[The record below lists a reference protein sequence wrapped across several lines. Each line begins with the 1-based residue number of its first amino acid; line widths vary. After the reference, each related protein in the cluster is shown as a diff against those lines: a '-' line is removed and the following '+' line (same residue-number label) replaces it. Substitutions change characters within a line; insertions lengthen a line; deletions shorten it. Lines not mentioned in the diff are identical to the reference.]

1 MVVTYHDRQLSI
13 LWPMHQPRQC
23 HRKCCFSFF
32 FFPLVTNTV
41 HRWSYFKICQWVENQ
56 TIIIHLLTNKTR
68 HRHFKNLSPT
78 EKLQQFYRYI
88 MTNICQI
95 CQKFQI
101 QVHANSNEC
110 QSTIPGFLISKKCFH
125 RFKLSFFFQEDQTKD
140 NPFSY

>member
-1 MVVTYHDRQLSI
+1 MIDNYLSCGRCI
-13 LWPMHQPRQC
+13 NPGNAIVSAVFL
-23 HRKCCFSFF
+23 FF
-32 FFPLVTNTV
+32 FFLWLPTPFIGGVIC
-41 HRWSYFKICQWVENQ
+41 KICQWVENQ

-125 RFKLSFFFQEDQTKD
+125 RFKLSFFFQEDQTMQRQS
-140 NPFSY
+140 FFLLIE